1 MAKQVKAKQV
11 VEPLTEPKG
20 VVTVELTKEHPH
32 FNPKIPKVRI
42 KVPAK
47 LAAKGEKLG
56 HFKIVK

>member
-11 VEPLTEPKG
+11 AESITEGMVK
-20 VVTVELTKEHPH
+20 VELTAKHPH
-32 FNPKIPKVRI
+32 FNPKIKPVKI
-42 KVPAK
+42 MVPAK